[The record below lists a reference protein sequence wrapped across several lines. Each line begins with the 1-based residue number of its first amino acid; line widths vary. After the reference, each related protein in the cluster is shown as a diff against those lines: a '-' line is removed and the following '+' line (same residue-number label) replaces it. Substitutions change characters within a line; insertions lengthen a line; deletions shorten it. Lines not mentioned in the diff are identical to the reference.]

1 MPLAADARSPMLG
14 RRFVVTVLSE
24 AGAGEQAADAALLV
38 TELVTNAVVH
48 AGTPVT
54 LSVKVDPDAVL
65 ITVSDRGNGPLLARS
80 KAELSEGGRG
90 IWMVHE
96 TATAWGTRHD
106 ARGTTVWFRLDR
118 QAGLHGVDAVDGAVA
133 LASSPGVDVP
143 TQEAD
148 LDRTVAPPSSLEG
161 SWEGSW
167 EAVQWLL
174 QVADDGATVSA
185 AMVQEQ
191 LARTLDATGADAAAL
206 VAWGPFDGREV
217 ITLGLPEDVTESLQE
232 VRSDQEVHEILQRRR
247 PLELMQLRLP
257 GARQGSLTLGWR
269 TDPPQSSALPLAHL
283 AAGRLGLLLRVK
295 RLEEAD
301 HRRRGFEAMLAE
313 ASELLGASLDP
324 DLTAALVP
332 SLVVPRLARW
342 AAVHLA
348 GDEGELTLA
357 AVSHVNE
364 DAVPALRERL
374 TAVGDVGIG
383 SAVVA
388 GLGEIVVFPLTARRR
403 TLGRLTLG
411 LDSRGALRPDAH
423 AVADDLARRAALAL
437 DNARTH
443 REQLDLARALQAAL
457 LPPQLPRD
465 DFVEFGAQYV
475 AAGEGAV
482 VGGDFY
488 DVVDLPGGGFGI
500 IIGDVQG
507 KGPTAATV
515 TGVVREIV
523 RLLLTQGRPLPDVL
537 QQLNAVLLKHRP
549 SRFCTAVLARLD
561 GHRLSLCV
569 AGHPSPLLIRPEQ
582 PPAFV
587 GGAGALL
594 GVMDQIDVQEVT
606 VALSPGDVLLLYT
619 DGLLE
624 RRDGSRMLGEAG
636 VLRLAEACRG
646 HSAVSVANTVLQGAI
661 EFTPAPLRDDIAL
674 LAMRALP
681 PTSDST

>member
-1 MPLAADARSPMLG
+1 MIA
-14 RRFVVTVLSE
+14 RRFVVGVLAE
-24 AGAGEQAADAALLV
+24 AGAGEQAPDAVLLV
-38 TELVTNAVVH
+38 TELVTNAVLH
-48 AGTPVT
+48 AGTPLV
-54 LSVKVDPDAVL
+54 LSVHVTADAVL
-65 ITVSDRGNGPLLARS
+65 ISVTDRGNGPLLARS
-80 KAELSEGGRG
+80 PGDLSEGGRG

-106 ARGTTVWFRLDR
+106 AGGTTVWFRLDR
-118 QAGLHGVDAVDGAVA
+118 TPDAEG
-133 LASSPGVDVP
+133 VP
-143 TQEAD
+143 TAETLPAGPDAEPLTKVTGAQGPVE
-148 LDRTVAPPSSLEG
+148 PPG
-161 SWEGSW
+161 SWQ
-167 EAVQWLL
+167 AVQWLL
-174 QVADDGATVSA
+174 QVADEDAAVSA
-185 AMVQEQ
+185 GTVHEQ
-191 LARTLDATGADAAAL
+191 LARTMDATGADVAAL
-206 VAWGPFDGREV
+206 VAGGPREGREV
-217 ITLGLPEDVTESLQE
+217 ITLGLPEDATESLRQL
-232 VRSDQEVHEILQRRR
+232 RSDREIYEALQQRRM
-247 PLELMQLRLP
+247 LEVMQVKLP
-257 GARQGSLTLGWR
+257 GERQGTLSLGWR
-269 TDPPQSSALPLAHL
+269 AHLPQESAAVLAHL
-283 AAGRLGLLLRVK
+283 AAGRLGLLLQLK
-295 RLEEAD
+295 RLEDAD

-348 GDEGELTLA
+348 ADDGPLTLS

-364 DAVPALRERL
+364 DDVSALRQKL
-374 TAVGDVGIG
+374 TATEKLEVGSSSVP
-383 SAVVA
+383 

-411 LDSRGALRPDAH
+411 LEGRGALRPDAY
-423 AVADDLARRAALAL
+423 AVAADLARRAALAL
-437 DNARTH
+437 DNARAH

-465 DFVEFGAQYV
+465 DRVEFGAQYV

-488 DVVDLPGGGFGI
+488 DVVGLPDGGFGI

-507 KGPTAATV
+507 KGPTAAAV

-569 AGHPSPLLIRPEQ
+569 AGHPSPTLIRPGE
-582 PPAFV
+582 PPVFV
-587 GGAGALL
+587 GAAGSLL
-594 GVMDQIDVQEVT
+594 GVMDRIDVEEVT
-606 VALSPGDVLLLYT
+606 LALRPSDALLLYT

-624 RRDGSRMLGEAG
+624 RRDGSRMLGEIG

-646 HSAVSVANTVLQGAI
+646 HSAASMANTLLQGAI
-661 EFTPAPLRDDIAL
+661 DFTAAPLRDDIAV
-674 LAMRALP
+674 LAVRALP
-681 PTSDST
+681 